1 MGSSSVFVVTENGS
15 SSSSSGSSL
24 SPESNDSV
32 LLSEVDCS
40 ELMLEC
46 SLLLSLREKSFGGKR
61 YRGGV

>member
-46 SLLLSLREKSFGGKR
+46 SLFIMCYKATR
-61 YRGGV
+61 